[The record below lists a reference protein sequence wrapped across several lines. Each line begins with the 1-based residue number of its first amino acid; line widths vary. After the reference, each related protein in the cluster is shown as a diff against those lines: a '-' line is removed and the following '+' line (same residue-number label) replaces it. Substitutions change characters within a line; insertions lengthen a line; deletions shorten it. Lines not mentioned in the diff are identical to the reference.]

1 MDKSAR
7 CTDPKRRVSVG
18 VLALG
23 LTLASFSAKAD
34 DVFQSGQF
42 LEWKTQNQE
51 AYIETS
57 VGMASLIAAQSDKR
71 QAKCIDDWYYVD
83 EARANN
89 AVRDVMRAN
98 PQFHP
103 RGVIL
108 AVVQKQ
114 CGTVGAN

>member
-1 MDKSAR
+1 MDKLAR
-7 CTDPKRRVSVG
+7 RIDPTWRISVS
-18 VLALG
+18 VLALC
-23 LTLASFSAKAD
+23 LVFASFSAKANN
-34 DVFQSGQF
+34 VFQSGQF
-42 LEWKTQNQE
+42 LDWKTQNQD

-57 VGMASLIAAQSDKR
+57 VGMASLIAAQSDKA

-83 EARANN
+83 EARAND
-89 AVRDVMRAN
+89 AVRDVIRAN